1 MADNIIRE
9 MAFLSS
15 LNDIQSLKRLEFA
28 QYFQDKEFL
37 HDLYT
42 NIFEREQNRIN
53 NLPDNLRPI
62 IEKSENIRDRKLI
75 DFYVDVIQDYQRKDI
90 QIVPYFDRAFPQK
103 LNKIADPPLMLYL
116 KGIADCI
123 SKPTV
128 AVVGTREISPTGVEC
143 TRDIVK
149 TCVQQ
154 GFVIV
159 SGLALGT
166 DTIAHK
172 TAIESGGETIAVLP
186 GDLDHVIPTENQE
199 LSERIIK
206 SGVLVSEISPLVK
219 MHKGRY
225 IERNRITSA
234 LSDSVIVIET
244 GESGG
249 SIRQAETALKHG
261 KPVYSLKTH
270 ESDKKAAGGHKKL
283 VSMGAIAI
291 EYPDNFSDFIRK
303 LQSPKFGIRTLSD
316 FS

>member
-1 MADNIIRE
+1 MADITIRE

-28 QYFQDKEFL
+28 QYFHDKEFL
-37 HDLYT
+37 HDLYS
-42 NIFEREQNRIN
+42 NIFEREQNRIS
-53 NLPDNLRPI
+53 NLPDNLKPI

-90 QIVPYFDRAFPQK
+90 QIVPYFDRAFPKK

-166 DTIAHK
+166 DTISHK

-186 GDLDHVIPTENQE
+186 GDLDHVIPTENKE

-249 SIRQAETALKHG
+249 SVRQAETALKHG
-261 KPVYSLKTH
+261 KPVYSLLTNQ
-270 ESDKKAAGGHKKL
+270 SNRKAAGGHKKL

-291 EYPDNFSDFIRK
+291 EYPDNFSNFIRK